1 MNINH
6 STGISY
12 HLRGWGKIERA
23 NLNNKICGSTKG
35 YFLHFFICSKIS
47 KLPPGDVCLS
57 AQKHFSTEGS
67 EPSVNRSVWF
77 KLFETWKPG
86 WLTKVGKRHVPV
98 IAYGYPKILWV
109 PPQLLWPRAPRTT
122 TKDEKTVEVI
132 RKITNLQLTG
142 KKEYQPYHQKSSVP
156 TWGQMTALGTQGD
169 NILWNTQSP
178 TPPENSVL
186 VMPAVLTCASAVSTS
201 EHTYWSFVSHSPS
214 LKLVDWIDS
223 IPFTLTNDSV
233 SVRLDLRTAIGSFN
247 HLKKRLHLFFLKI
260 KITSY
265 LQRTP

>member
-86 WLTKVGKRHVPV
+86 WLTKVRKRHVPV

-142 KKEYQPYHQKSSVP
+142 KKGISTISSELKC
-156 TWGQMTALGTQGD
+156 AHLGTNDGVRHPGRQYSLKHTEPYTTWEFCSGD
-169 NILWNTQSP
+169 ASCANMCICSEHLRAH
-178 TPPENSVL
+178 VL
-186 VMPAVLTCASAVSTS
+186 VFCF
-201 EHTYWSFVSHSPS
+201 SF
-214 LKLVDWIDS
+214 
-223 IPFTLTNDSV
+223 
-233 SVRLDLRTAIGSFN
+233 SFA
-247 HLKKRLHLFFLKI
+247 
-260 KITSY
+260 
-265 LQRTP
+265 